1 MRTLLLSISAL
12 VLGAAAPAQSS
23 APTAAAIVAQW
34 RSAMH
39 ADAAPLDRAAYWRA
53 SVSEDGLTHAE
64 ETWVDRSG
72 RFANSDNS
80 PFSADAEVLSAS
92 FALRRD
98 WDGFVRDLEGDELRR
113 LRTRAFNA
121 ATLTFGPNAAFTRA
135 LVGESDDHNA
145 WTLTLTPANG
155 APTTWAIDKQSGL
168 PRSSASTDG
177 DGNTVIV
184 AYTQWTG
191 AGGVQRPTRFQS
203 RGSDNGGAD
212 ASVSSAGYEPP
223 AAATFARLIAG
234 PSDVAMAS
242 DEVRLPF
249 RNEASH
255 IVLQI
260 QVNGHAPIGFI
271 FDTGDDTE
279 TLSTPRLAEMG
290 VTAYGASQLV
300 GGGNAATSS
309 FARDLTLSMG
319 GVELRGQHATVLD
332 LSGLERALGT
342 PIGGILGYDF
352 ISRFVVEIDYQT
364 DVMTLHPRGWRYDGR
379 GAVVPI
385 SLDNGIPRADVILS
399 VPTKPLLPAHM
410 IVDFGAADTM
420 TLTSPFVAAN
430 DLRRLAGTNRTVFG
444 ASGLENQFFAQHNT
458 RGHIDALHLGALT
471 LRAIPVS
478 FSTNTSGAYAS
489 ASFAGT
495 IGNGVYSRFRA
506 VLDYGRNQLI
516 LAPTPHSEDPF
527 PERRSFGLTLI
538 AGGADLHVYTAASVR
553 GGSPAEAAGFRQ
565 NDVIAGVDD
574 RPASAFTL
582 SDLRDMLSRD
592 GVHHVFHVLRGEQR
606 SDIDATVTTASIE
619 H

>member
-1 MRTLLLSISAL
+1 MRTLLLAISAL
-12 VLGAAAPAQSS
+12 GLGAAAPAQSG
-23 APTAAAIVAQW
+23 APTAAQLVAHW
-34 RSAMH
+34 RSAVH
-39 ADAAPLDRAAYWRA
+39 AAAAPPNGAAHWRA
-53 SVSEDGLTHAE
+53 NVAEDGLTHAQ

-72 RFANSDNS
+72 RFASADNS
-80 PFSADAEVLSAS
+80 PFSADAEVLSLS
-92 FALRRD
+92 FAQRRD
-98 WDGFVRDLEGDELRR
+98 WNGFVRDLEGGELRR
-113 LRTRAFNA
+113 LRTQAFNA
-121 ATLTFGPNAAFTRA
+121 ATLMFGPGEAFTHA

-155 APTTWAIDKQSGL
+155 APAIWAIDKQSGL
-168 PRSSASTDG
+168 PRSSATTDG

-191 AGGVQRPTRFQS
+191 AGGVWRPTQIQS

-212 ASVSSAGYEPP
+212 ASLSSAEFESPT
-223 AAATFARLIAG
+223 ASTFARLIAG
-234 PSDVAMAS
+234 PSDVSMAS

-255 IVLQI
+255 IVLQAN
-260 QVNGHAPIGFI
+260 VNGHAPIGFI
-271 FDTGDDTE
+271 FDSGDDTE
-279 TLSTPRLAEMG
+279 TLSAPRLAEMG
-290 VTAYGASQLV
+290 VAAYGASQLV
-300 GGGNAATSS
+300 GGGNAAASS

-319 GVELRGQHATVLD
+319 GVELHGQHATVLD

-352 ISRFVVEIDYQT
+352 ISRFVVEIDYQAN
-364 DVMTLHPRGWRYDGR
+364 VMTLHPRRWRYSGR

-399 VPTKPLLPAHM
+399 VPTKPNLAAHM

-444 ASGLENQFFAQHNT
+444 ASGLESQFFAQHNT
-458 RGHIDALHLGALT
+458 RGHIDALHLGGLT
-471 LRAIPVS
+471 LSAIPVS

-495 IGNGVYSRFRA
+495 IGNGVYSRFHII
-506 VLDYGRNQLI
+506 LDYGRRQLI
-516 LAPTPHSEDPF
+516 LAPTPHSSDPF

-538 AGGADLHVYTAASVR
+538 AGGADLHLYTAASVR
-553 GGSPAEAAGFRQ
+553 SGSPAEAAGFRQ
-565 NDVIAGVDD
+565 NDVIAGVDG
-574 RPASAFTL
+574 RPASQFTL
-582 SDLRDMLSRD
+582 SDLRDMLSHE
-592 GVHHVFHVLRGEQR
+592 GVHHAFHIRRGDQQTDVETT
-606 SDIDATVTTASIE
+606 ITTASIE